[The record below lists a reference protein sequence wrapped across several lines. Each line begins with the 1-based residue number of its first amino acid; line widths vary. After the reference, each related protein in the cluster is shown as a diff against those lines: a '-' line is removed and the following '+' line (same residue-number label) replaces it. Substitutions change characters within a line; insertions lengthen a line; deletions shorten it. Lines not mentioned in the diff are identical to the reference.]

1 MADRQKVL
9 NSFSKIVKRI
19 LGKNLSKIIVYGSF
33 ARGDYTETSDIDI
46 MILTALSKEEI
57 EHVENQIFDL
67 AYDFEL
73 EYGIVINPILE
84 NESHFN
90 YWLGALPFYN
100 NVEKEGVIIG

>member
-9 NSFSKIVKRI
+9 NSFSKMVKRI
-19 LGKNLSKIIVYGSF
+19 LGKNLSRIIVYGSF

>member
-1 MADRQKVL
+1 MSDRQKVL

-46 MILTALSKEEI
+46 MILTTFSQSEI
-57 EHVENQIFDL
+57 EQIENQIFDL

-73 EYGIVINPILE
+73 EYGIVINPVLE

-100 NVEKEGVIIG
+100 NVKKEGVIIG

>member
-9 NSFSKIVKRI
+9 NSFSKMVKKI

-33 ARGDYTETSDIDI
+33 ARGDYSETSDIDI
-46 MILTALSKEEI
+46 MILTTLSKVEI

-73 EYGIVINPILE
+73 EYGIVINPVLE